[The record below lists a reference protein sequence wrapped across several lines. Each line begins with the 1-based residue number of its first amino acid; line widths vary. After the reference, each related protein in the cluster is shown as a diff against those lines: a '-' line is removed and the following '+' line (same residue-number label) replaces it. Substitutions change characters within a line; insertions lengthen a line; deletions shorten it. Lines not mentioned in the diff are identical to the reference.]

1 MAGRNANPSG
11 DGDLTLYNPDPEA
24 YGGCIHPRVRQTSS
38 RTSGNWRIIY
48 VNGMA
53 TTARKHATTSRQL
66 ATIAGMNV
74 TGIYNQCG
82 TDGSEGVMSFLADLW
97 ECAQDQTLPV
107 GRTMNPR
114 VRRLLTMT
122 EASRAEAIGN
132 AVLRNNVAA
141 QTLYTELLAAA
152 RANQWT
158 IVVCHSQGN
167 LITTNAL
174 WVLKHVRENAPTQM
188 GKIRVFGLASPS
200 ASWPPNRQ
208 GGLRFNLY
216 RHSGDPVTLL
226 SFPWI
231 GESAAT
237 VAPPTVTRERLDP
250 RTGDTVEY
258 QAPGSL
264 SFSFHDV
271 TTYYFMREDFQ
282 RDLHTTLRGS

>member
-11 DGDLTLYNPDPEA
+11 DGDLTLYTPDPEA
-24 YGGCIHPRVRQTSS
+24 YGDCIHPGVSRARS

-53 TTARKHATTSRQL
+53 TTARTHAITSRQL

-82 TDGSEGVMSFLADLW
+82 TNGSEGFMSILVDLV
-97 ECAQDQTLPV
+97 ECVRDQTLSV
-107 GRTMNPR
+107 GRTLDVR
-114 VRRLLTMT
+114 IRRLLTMT

-132 AVLRNNVAA
+132 IILRHNLAA
-141 QTLYTELLAAA
+141 QRLYSELLAAA
-152 RANQWT
+152 RTNQWT

-167 LITTNAL
+167 LITANAL
-174 WVLKHVRENAPTQM
+174 WVLKHMRENTLTQM

-200 ASWPPNRQ
+200 VSWPPNRQ

-237 VAPPTVTRERLDP
+237 VATPTVTRRHFN
-250 RTGDTVEY
+250 RQTGDMVEY
-258 QAPGSL
+258 QGPEGL
-264 SFSFHDV
+264 SFRFHEV
-271 TTYYFMREDFQ
+271 TTHYFMREDFQ
-282 RDLHTTLRGS
+282 RDLHATLRGG